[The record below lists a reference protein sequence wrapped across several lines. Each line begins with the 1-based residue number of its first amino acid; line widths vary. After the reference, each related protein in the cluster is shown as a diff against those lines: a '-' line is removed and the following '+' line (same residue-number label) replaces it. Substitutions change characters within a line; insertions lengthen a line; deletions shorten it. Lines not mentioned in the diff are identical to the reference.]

1 MTTYANEELW
11 RADQDRARARLMA
24 QEIVESMTVDE
35 MQDELICRLAE
46 DILNGDVLIDPEE
59 PTCKGSKPEGMP

>member
-1 MTTYANEELW
+1 
-11 RADQDRARARLMA
+11 MA

-59 PTCKGSKPEGMP
+59 PTCKGSKAEGMP